1 MIHLSKLLHTL
12 PLFLAASARAME
24 ARALAQQPSPSLM
37 ERAGLS
43 LAKLALALQTDT
55 KRTFWIVCG
64 PGNNGG
70 DGLVAARLLHS
81 QGRRVR
87 VSLIPSKSRTPAD
100 AQTALLTAQAA
111 GVPITQDLT
120 PALDTGLA
128 IDALLGLGSD
138 RAPSGAIATAI
149 QTLNQLGA
157 PVLAVDLPSGLA
169 PDSGNCYGDWVVQA
183 QHTLCL
189 LSLKPG
195 LFTGAGRACSGE
207 IWLDTLGVTPDQP
220 DARLIGLDCL
230 RDWGQPASHM
240 QHKGSQGDVLVIGGA
255 PGMRGA
261 LRLAARAALASGA
274 GRVYACPLD
283 PTGDTEPLNEL
294 DSQAPELMQ
303 LRLSRLSDVHTWAGR
318 TVLCGCGGSQAVA
331 ASLSTALNQAERL
344 VLDADALNAIAAD
357 PKLQSQ
363 LQQRAARQ
371 QTTILT
377 PHPLEAAR
385 LLGCDTKTVQADRL
399 AAAQQIAD
407 RFESYVALK
416 GSGTVITAPARM
428 QQMPLINASG
438 SAALATA
445 GTGDVL
451 AGWLAGLW
459 AQAPRQDP
467 QALAA
472 AAVHWHG
479 LAGQSQAL
487 GPLRAG
493 ALVERMH
500 ENRASFA
507 ER

>member
-1 MIHLSKLLHTL
+1 MIHLSKPPHTL
-12 PLFLAASARAME
+12 PLFMAASARAME
-24 ARALAQQPSPSLM
+24 ARALAQQASPSLM
-37 ERAGLS
+37 ERAGLG
-43 LAKLALALQTDT
+43 LAKLALALQPDAA
-55 KRTFWIVCG
+55 RSFWVVCG

-70 DGLVAARLLHS
+70 DGLVAARLLHAH
-81 QGRRVR
+81 GRRVR
-87 VSLIPSKSRTPAD
+87 VSLIPSPKHTPAD
-100 AQTALLTAQAA
+100 AQMALQAAQAA

-120 PALDTGLA
+120 PPDNIGLA
-128 IDALLGLGSD
+128 IDALLGLGTD

-149 QTLNQLGA
+149 QALNQLSA

-169 PDSGNCYGDWVVQA
+169 PDSGSCHDDLVVQA

-195 LFTGAGRACSGE
+195 LFTGAGRACCGE
-207 IWLDTLGVTPDQP
+207 IWFDGLGVAPDEP

-230 RDWGQPASHM
+230 RDWARPASHM
-240 QHKGSQGDVLVIGGA
+240 QHKGSQGDVLAIGGA
-255 PGMRGA
+255 PGLRGA
-261 LRLAARAALASGA
+261 LRLAARAALAAGA
-274 GRVYACPLD
+274 GRVYACPLY
-283 PTGDTEPLNEL
+283 PTRETAPLNEL
-294 DSQAPELMQ
+294 DTQAPELMQ
-303 LRLSRLSDVHTWAGR
+303 LSLSRLGEPSAWAGR
-318 TVLCGCGGSQAVA
+318 TVLCGCGGGQEVA
-331 ASLSTALNQAERL
+331 ATLPTVLTQAERL

-357 PKLQSQ
+357 PTLQSQ

-371 QTTILT
+371 QATLLT

-385 LLGCDTKTVQADRL
+385 LLGCDTKSIQADRL
-399 AAAQQIAD
+399 NAAQQLAD
-407 RFESYVALK
+407 RFESCVVLK
-416 GSGTVITAPARM
+416 GSGTVITAPSRT
-428 QQMPLINASG
+428 QQTPLINSSG

-459 AQAPRQDP
+459 AQAPQQDP

-500 ENRASFA
+500 AMRSSFA
-507 ER
+507 